1 MLQLLTVLSAFVS
14 VCLSATLVVLLHN
27 KSSKKAVSYAV
38 TLVRNE
44 GAFIGLCTE
53 KRRDYWTFV
62 DVRVQPTNPGGAVVA
77 AAPGEL
83 YVPYRNILYY
93 QEIQETANVAE

>member
-1 MLQLLTVLSAFVS
+1 VAQLIFQIL
-14 VCLSATLVVLLHN
+14 TLVLLVGLVAALWIRAEN
-27 KSSKKAVSYAV
+27 FEKKAVRYAV
-38 TLVRNE
+38 TLVQNE
-44 GAFIGLCTE
+44 GAFIGLCTK

-62 DVRVQPTNPGGAVVA
+62 DVRVQPTNPGGAVVQ

-83 YVPYRNILYY
+83 HVPYRNILYY